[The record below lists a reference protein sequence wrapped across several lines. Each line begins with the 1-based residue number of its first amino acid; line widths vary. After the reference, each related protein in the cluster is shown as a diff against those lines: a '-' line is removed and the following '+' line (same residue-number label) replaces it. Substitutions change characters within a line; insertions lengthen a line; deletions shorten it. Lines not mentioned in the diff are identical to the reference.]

1 MSSGRDSSSHY
12 PAQIVDIDDPDD
24 PRLAPYRSIRE
35 RDLVGRDG
43 RFVAEGKVVLGM
55 LLRSARFSAESVLV
69 LRSKLPG
76 LAETLA
82 PVSASTPIYVVGND
96 VMDAVAGFH
105 LHRGVLAI
113 GTKPRPTGIRAL
125 LAACPDDAL
134 VVAAVGIAN
143 HDNVGA
149 IFRNAAAF
157 GASAVMLDET
167 SCDPL
172 YRKSIR
178 VSVGSVLTLP
188 YAREGSGTRMIDA
201 LQAEAFSVIALSP
214 RGTIDLWDLPRAG
227 RVALLLGTE
236 GEGLPETLLSR
247 LKTARIPMQT
257 GLDSLNVATTAAV
270 ALYELTR
277 GRR

>member
-1 MSSGRDSSSHY
+1 ML
-12 PAQIVDIDDPDD
+12 PAQVIEIDDAED
-24 PRLAPYRSIRE
+24 PRLAPYRSVRE

-43 RFVAEGKVVLGM
+43 RFIAEGKVVLGM
-55 LLRSARFSAESVLV
+55 LLRSTRFSAESILV
-69 LRSKLPG
+69 LKAKLPG
-76 LAETLA
+76 LADMLAHAPAAA
-82 PVSASTPIYVVGND
+82 PVYAVEPG

-105 LHRGVLAI
+105 LHRGVLAV
-113 GTKPRPTGIRAL
+113 GIRPLAANMTAT
-125 LAACPDDAL
+125 LAACPIDAL
-134 VVAAVGIAN
+134 VVAAAGIAN

-157 GASAVMLDET
+157 GASAVVLDET

-188 YAREGSGTRMIDA
+188 YAREGSDTRMIDA
-201 LQAEAFSVIALSP
+201 LQAEGFSVIALSP

-247 LKTARIPMQT
+247 LKTARIPMHT

-270 ALYELTR
+270 TLYELTR

>member
-1 MSSGRDSSSHY
+1 MPSGPDPSSLF
-12 PAQIVDIDDPDD
+12 PATVVEIDDADD
-24 PRLAPYRSIRE
+24 PRLAPYRSVRE

-43 RFVAEGKVVLGM
+43 RFIAEGKVVLGM
-55 LLRSARFSAESVLV
+55 LLRSTRFSAESILV
-69 LRSKLPG
+69 LKAKLPG
-76 LAETLA
+76 LADMLA
-82 PVSASTPIYVVGND
+82 RAPAATTVYAVEPG

-105 LHRGVLAI
+105 LHRGVLAAGI
-113 GTKPRPTGIRAL
+113 KPPPANMAAT

-134 VVAAVGIAN
+134 IVAAAGIAN

-157 GASAVMLDET
+157 GASAVVLDET
-167 SCDPL
+167 CCDPL

-178 VSVGSVLTLP
+178 VSVGSVLALP
-188 YAREGSGTRMIDA
+188 YAQEGSAARMIDA
-201 LQAEAFSVIALSP
+201 LQSQGFSVIALSP
-214 RGTIDLWDLPRAG
+214 RGKIDLWDMPRAG

-247 LKTARIPMQT
+247 LRTARIPMQT

-277 GRR
+277 DRL